1 MFQTFVSIVLIVK
14 FKMYPDNEKT
24 IRHALLSVQGPPTR
38 RDCSL
43 LARITT
49 NGIPKDIYI
58 QCSVSADKRNRSK
71 ERSSC
76 KDKLCRQVNSYPDD
90 YRARILT
97 KRQEL
102 IAQGYE
108 GNCIHIKEQL
118 QNPTTFSII
127 FLADSE
133 RHCDERQAEIGVRI
147 TQLTENKHHRI
158 LDYLKEMRKRN
169 EDVLSLNQQTVI
181 PMKKE
186 ITTIDEYGKLA
197 APADSK
203 KIRTPET
210 IAGSTISRNGSL
222 RKIAG

>member
-1 MFQTFVSIVLIVK
+1 M
-14 FKMYPDNEKT
+14 
-24 IRHALLSVQGPPTR
+24 
-38 RDCSL
+38 
-43 LARITT
+43 
-49 NGIPKDIYI
+49 
-58 QCSVSADKRNRSK
+58 
-71 ERSSC
+71 
-76 KDKLCRQVNSYPDD
+76 
-90 YRARILT
+90 
-97 KRQEL
+97 
-102 IAQGYE
+102 IAKGNE

-133 RHCDERQAEIGVRI
+133 RHCDELQAEIGVRI
-147 TQLTENKHHRI
+147 TQLTENKYHRI

-169 EDVLSLNQQTVI
+169 GDVLSLNQQTVI

-222 RKIAG
+222 RKIVG

>member
-14 FKMYPDNEKT
+14 LKMYPDNEKT

-71 ERSSC
+71 ERSFC

-90 YRARILT
+90 YRARILA

-102 IAQGYE
+102 IAKGNE
-108 GNCIHIKEQL
+108 GNCIQIKERL
-118 QNPTTFSII
+118 QNPVTFSII
-127 FLADSE
+127 FLAESE
-133 RHCDERQAEIGVRI
+133 RHYDERQAEIGVRI
-147 TQLTENKHHRI
+147 TQLTENKYHRI
-158 LDYLKEMRKRN
+158 LDYLKEMRKMN
-169 EDVLSLNQQTVI
+169 GDILSLDQQTAI
-181 PMKKE
+181 PMKRE

-210 IAGSTISRNGSL
+210 TVGSTMGRNGSL
-222 RKIAG
+222 HKIVG